1 MRLLPKN
8 YPKTAKLRG
17 EGGIF
22 GKKRDHILCTNA
34 TLNTKYGSL
43 VEETGFEPTTS
54 WSRTKRATKLRY
66 SSKKFRIPCV
76 DPELVEVTGLEP
88 TTSWSLTKRATK
100 LRYTSMKAFLII

>member
-1 MRLLPKN
+1 MAKKETQHIVLLKSKPQ
-8 YPKTAKLRG
+8 YVVPV
-17 EGGIF
+17 
-22 GKKRDHILCTNA
+22 
-34 TLNTKYGSL
+34 

-100 LRYTSMKAFLII
+100 LRYTSIKSIFYYKEKKTRVK